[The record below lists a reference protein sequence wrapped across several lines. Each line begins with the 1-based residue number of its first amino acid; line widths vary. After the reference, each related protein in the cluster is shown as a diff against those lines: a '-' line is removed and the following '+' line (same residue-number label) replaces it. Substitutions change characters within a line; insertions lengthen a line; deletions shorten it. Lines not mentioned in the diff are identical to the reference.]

1 MLGLMLVL
9 GNGCADKPHVAAP
22 AATPPSSRVGDR
34 IIVIGDIDAYEPL
47 KKVKRFKPLA
57 DYWAENLSEFGIG
70 RGDVV
75 IAKDI
80 PEMAHYLDQGE
91 IDFFFD
97 SGFPTLAVRRLSGS
111 QVILRRWK
119 GGSSDYWGTY
129 LVRRDSGIDSP
140 EGLVGKVVA
149 FEELY
154 STSGFILPA
163 GTLIKKGFKLREVS
177 GPDEDVSP
185 NEIGYFFSRDEEN
198 TIELV
203 LDGQVAA
210 GGIAN
215 LCRPGCV
222 SCLEAWR

>member
-1 MLGLMLVL
+1 MLGLILVL

-22 AATPPSSRVGDR
+22 AATPPSSRVGDW

-57 DYWAENLSEFGIG
+57 DYLAENLSEFGIG

-111 QVILRRWK
+111 QVILRRSK
-119 GGSSDYWGTY
+119 EGSSDYWGTY
-129 LVRRDSGIDSP
+129 LVRRDIGIDSRRDWWGKSWP
-140 EGLVGKVVA
+140 LKSFIPRLV
-149 FEELY
+149 
-154 STSGFILPA
+154 SS
-163 GTLIKKGFKLREVS
+163 
-177 GPDEDVSP
+177 SP
-185 NEIGYFFSRDEEN
+185 P
-198 TIELV
+198 V
-203 LDGQVAA
+203 L
-210 GGIAN
+210 
-215 LCRPGCV
+215 
-222 SCLEAWR
+222 